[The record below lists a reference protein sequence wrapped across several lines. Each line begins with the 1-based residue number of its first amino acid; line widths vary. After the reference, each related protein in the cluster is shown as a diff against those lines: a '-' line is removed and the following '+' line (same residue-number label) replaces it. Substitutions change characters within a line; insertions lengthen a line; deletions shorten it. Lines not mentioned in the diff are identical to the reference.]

1 MESVELDRSLYD
13 LGDTDLKDFWS
24 SESLDSSIDGM
35 SLVTKPYWQTIL
47 DNQSIILHDRM
58 MTDAVQSP
66 RIQSEHSYSLS
77 VSDDLPDSPLSITP
91 HMKLDDYGKDLESE
105 CFPAIPMSTATG
117 QTEFSSVTTI
127 KQEPLSPPPRTP
139 SPVSSLMTSVT
150 DLLTTATLSSV
161 TYTSTS
167 SSSQQSVL
175 RQPAMVLPARS
186 KSTADN
192 PNDYHLVIPKLNIK
206 LGSAAIT
213 QRFSLPPT
221 PPSCNSSDSEGSVSP
236 VHNLTMPT
244 SPQTFTLGGVTCST
258 RKNPFNPKLLLPS
271 GIGRNLN
278 NSPLIS
284 YQPKGATGVLH
295 LTEEEKRTLL
305 AEGYPI
311 PQRLPLTKAE
321 ERSLKKIRRKIKN
334 KISAQESRRKK
345 KEYVDALEKRVEKLT
360 SENSDFKKIID
371 SLENNNKSLISQLQ
385 KLKALVGE
393 ECASGSR
400 TVAVQASELSL
411 QNCPMDTSLNKLD
424 FMDISDAGITR

>member
-1 MESVELDRSLYD
+1 MEGVELDRSLYD
-13 LGDTDLKDFWS
+13 LGETDLKDFWG
-24 SESLDSSIDGM
+24 SESLDSSIEGM
-35 SLVTKPYWQTIL
+35 SMITKQYWQTIL

-91 HMKLDDYGKDLESE
+91 HMKLDDYDLESE

-117 QTEFSSVTTI
+117 QTEFSSVITI
-127 KQEPLSPPPRTP
+127 KQEPSSPPPRTP
-139 SPVSSLMTSVT
+139 SPLPTLMTSVT
-150 DLLTTATLSSV
+150 DLLTTATLSPA
-161 TYTSTS
+161 TS
-167 SSSQQSVL
+167 SSSQQSLL
-175 RQPAMVLPARS
+175 RQPAIVLASRL
-186 KSTADN
+186 KSTADTY
-192 PNDYHLVIPKLNIK
+192 NDYHLVIPKLNIK
-206 LGSAAIT
+206 LESAAT
-213 QRFSLPPT
+213 SQRFPLPPT

-244 SPQTFTLGGVTCST
+244 SSHTFTLGGVTCST
-258 RKNPFNPKLLLPS
+258 SSTRKSPFNPKVLLPS
-271 GIGRNLN
+271 GIGRNLS
-278 NSPLIS
+278 NSSLIS
-284 YQPKGATGVLH
+284 YQPKGATGVLN
-295 LTEEEKRTLL
+295 LTEEEKRTLV

-311 PQRLPLTKAE
+311 PQRLPLTKGE

-360 SENSDFKKIID
+360 SENSDFKKIVD

-393 ECASGSR
+393 ECTSESR
-400 TVAVQASELSL
+400 TVAIQASEL
-411 QNCPMDTSLNKLD
+411 NCPMDTSLNELD
-424 FMDISDAGITR
+424 FMEVNNALKR